1 MVRPSALAVFR
12 FTTSSNLV
20 GLNRQ
25 IAGFRALQDLVHVN
39 GCAAVQGGTVGA
51 IGQKTAS
58 VRERRIVIYRR
69 QAALY
74 CKARY
79 LFYIRARHGVCQGDK
94 SARARLDCVFE
105 RLVEIVGAP
114 YFQRMKLDS

>member
-39 GCAAVQGGTVGA
+39 GGAAVQGGTVGA

-58 VRERRIVIYRR
+58 FREREIVIYRW
-69 QAALY
+69 QAALGR
-74 CKARY
+74 KTRY
-79 LFYIRARHGVCQGDK
+79 LFYIRTGHRVCKGDK
-94 SARARLDCVFE
+94 SAGARPDCVFE

-114 YFQRMKLDS
+114 HFQRMKLDS